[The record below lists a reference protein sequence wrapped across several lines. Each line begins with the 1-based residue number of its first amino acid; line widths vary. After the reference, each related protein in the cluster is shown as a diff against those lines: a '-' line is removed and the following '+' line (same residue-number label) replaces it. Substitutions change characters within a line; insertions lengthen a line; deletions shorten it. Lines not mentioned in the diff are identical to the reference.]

1 MVDELGFADADAA
14 NAKAIDDAARDALT
28 ESKTPFSLPRR
39 LSSVSVETPSRR
51 TSPSTTSFA
60 SVEFSNAK
68 ASSSV
73 AGARF
78 SNAGPACAATT
89 LSACAAQRCDA
100 SEKKG
105 VPSSSAA
112 ATASADANGRW
123 FQTNLFA
130 EGL

>member
-1 MVDELGFADADAA
+1 M
-14 NAKAIDDAARDALT
+14 
-28 ESKTPFSLPRR
+28 
-39 LSSVSVETPSRR
+39 
-51 TSPSTTSFA
+51 
-60 SVEFSNAK
+60 SNAK

-112 ATASADANGRW
+112 ADASADANGRVAAAIASAPARRKEDAHAAHAAARC
-123 FQTNLFA
+123 FSTAFVDA
-130 EGL
+130 SEEPP